1 MEFNPTDPDTMR
13 RLPLNAIRSFYVAAQ
28 AGRFRLAAEQLGVT
42 ESAISHQVKRLEQ
55 LLGAVLFERQGREM
69 QLTPVGLRYLASV
82 RRAFGELTRATA
94 EIAGSPD
101 QARVT
106 LTLPTSL
113 AAFWLIPRLGEL
125 QQRHPEINLQLL
137 TTNRKCDFARE
148 NIDLGIRYG
157 HGSWP
162 GFQAVP
168 LLSEQ
173 LFPVASPAYLAK
185 RRQAAP
191 ETLLRSA
198 RLIANA
204 LHPGEWEEW
213 ALAHGLAPPPMEQ
226 ALVLESSE
234 LILQGTMEGV
244 GMAMGRRPI
253 VDRLLASGQLVALFG
268 REARS
273 AAGYYLVRLKGES
286 PTAAA
291 RKVERWLKEAAAE
304 PAAASLPSKTHA
316 ARGRKARKARP

>member
-1 MEFNPTDPDTMR
+1 LAEPEEMR
-13 RLPLNAIRSFYVAAQ
+13 RLPLNAIRSFYLAAQ
-28 AGRFRLAAEQLGVT
+28 AGRFRLAAELLGVT
-42 ESAISHQVKRLEQ
+42 ESAVSHQVKRLEQ
-55 LLGAVLFERQGREM
+55 MLGVALFERQGREM
-69 QLTPVGLRYLASV
+69 HLTPVGNRYYASV
-82 RRAFGELTRATA
+82 RKSFGEMLRATA
-94 EIAGSPD
+94 EVAGSLD

-113 AAFWLIPRLGEL
+113 AAFWLIPRLGAL

-148 NIDLGIRYG
+148 NVDLGIRYG
-157 HGSWP
+157 YGNWP
-162 GFQAVP
+162 GFHAAL

-173 LFPVASPAYLAK
+173 FFPVATRAYMAKQKSADPAKLI
-185 RRQAAP
+185 
-191 ETLLRSA
+191 RSA

-213 ALAHGLAPPPMEQ
+213 CLAHELAPPPMGR

-234 LILQGTMEGV
+234 LILQAALEGV

-253 VDRLLASGQLVALFG
+253 VDRLLASGQLVAPFG
-268 REARS
+268 REAES
-273 AAGYYLVRLKGES
+273 AAGYYLVRIKGEP

-291 RKVERWLKEAAAE
+291 RKVERWLMEEAA
-304 PAAASLPSKTHA
+304 PAPKGRRSGDQP
-316 ARGRKARKARP
+316 ARMRGHRRVGVG

>member
-1 MEFNPTDPDTMR
+1 MTEPDEIR
-13 RLPLNAIRSFYVAAQ
+13 RLPLNALRSFYLAAQ
-28 AGRFRLAAEQLGVT
+28 AGRFRLAAELLGVT
-42 ESAISHQVKRLEQ
+42 ESAVSHQVKRLEQ
-55 LLGAVLFERQGREM
+55 MLGVALFERQGREM
-69 QLTPVGLRYLASV
+69 QLTPVGSRYFAAV
-82 RRAFGELTRATA
+82 RRSFGELLRATA
-94 EIAGSPD
+94 EAAGSLD

-113 AAFWLIPRLGEL
+113 AAFWLIPRLGAL

-162 GFQAVP
+162 GFHAAL

-173 LFPVASPAYLAK
+173 FFPVATRAFMAKQRSADPAKLV
-185 RRQAAP
+185 
-191 ETLLRSA
+191 RSA

-213 ALAHGLAPPPMEQ
+213 CLAHEIAPPPMGR

-234 LILQGTMEGV
+234 LILQGALEGI

-253 VDRLLASGQLVALFG
+253 VDRLLASGQLVAPFG
-268 REARS
+268 READS
-273 AAGYYLVRLKGES
+273 AAGYYLVRIKGEP

-291 RKVERWLKEAAAE
+291 RKVERWLMEEAVPVPKGGGSGNQ
-304 PAAASLPSKTHA
+304 PARR
-316 ARGRKARKARP
+316 RGRGRSGAG